1 MSEAAPERAPSRA
14 PSSGG
19 GGGNVFTH
27 KLGPLPTWLWIVIV
41 GLALVAWSWWKNK
54 SADAASS
61 ANTASSSTPADQV
74 PQFVNQTFTTVTP
87 PSVNVTAPAG
97 PAGPA
102 GPTGPQSPVPPP
114 TAPVP
119 VKTTAPRPVAPTAQ
133 PPIFN
138 KTYIVKKGETL
149 NSIAKQ
155 LGISRVDLA
164 HANGLGTG
172 AGLRTGQ
179 TLKVPSPAP
188 GGTPNKAQLWRLRR

>member
-1 MSEAAPERAPSRA
+1 MSEAPVSAPPRAPSR
-14 PSSGG
+14 SGG
-19 GGGNVFTH
+19 GGGNVLTH
-27 KLGPLPTWLWIVIV
+27 KLGPLPTWVWISIAA
-41 GLALVAWSWWKNK
+41 ALIIAYSWWKSK
-54 SADAASS
+54 SANAASS
-61 ANTASSSTPADQV
+61 ANTAASSTPADQV
-74 PQFVNQTFTTVTP
+74 PQFVNQTYTTVTP
-87 PSVNVTAPAG
+87 PSVNVTDTDTAPP
-97 PAGPA
+97 PASGTPA
-102 GPTGPQSPVPPP
+102 PPGPTP
-114 TAPVP
+114 TP
-119 VKTTAPRPVAPTAQ
+119 VKAPAPRPAGHPVQ

-188 GGTPNKAQLWRLRR
+188 GGTPNRAQ

>member
-1 MSEAAPERAPSRA
+1 MKAP
-14 PSSGG
+14 
-19 GGGNVFTH
+19 
-27 KLGPLPTWLWIVIV
+27 
-41 GLALVAWSWWKNK
+41 
-54 SADAASS
+54 
-61 ANTASSSTPADQV
+61 
-74 PQFVNQTFTTVTP
+74 
-87 PSVNVTAPAG
+87 
-97 PAGPA
+97 
-102 GPTGPQSPVPPP
+102 
-114 TAPVP
+114 
-119 VKTTAPRPVAPTAQ
+119 APRPAGHPVQ

-188 GGTPNKAQLWRLRR
+188 GGTPNRAQ

>member
-1 MSEAAPERAPSRA
+1 MSESAPERAPSRT
-14 PSSGG
+14 SSGG
-19 GGGNVFTH
+19 GGNVLTH
-27 KLGPLPTWLWIVIV
+27 KLGPLPTWVWIAVI
-41 GLALVAWSWWKNK
+41 GLGIVAWSWWKSK

-61 ANTASSSTPADQV
+61 ASTASSSTPADQV
-74 PQFVNQTFTTVTP
+74 PQFVNQTYTTVTP
-87 PSVNVTAPAG
+87 PTVNVTTPAAPA
-97 PAGPA
+97 
-102 GPTGPQSPVPPP
+102 TTPVTPPP
-114 TAPVP
+114 GATAPTPTP
-119 VKTTAPRPVAPTAQ
+119 VKTTAPKPVAPKPAQ

-149 NSIAKQ
+149 NSIAKS

-188 GGTPNKAQLWRLRR
+188 GGTPNPAQ

>member
-1 MSEAAPERAPSRA
+1 MSEAPPERAPSRA
-14 PSSGG
+14 SG
-19 GGGNVFTH
+19 GGGNVLTH
-27 KLGPLPTWLWIVIV
+27 KLGPLPTWVWIAVI
-41 GLALVAWSWWKNK
+41 GLGIIAWSWWKNK
-54 SADAASS
+54 SADAAST

-74 PQFVNQTFTTVTP
+74 PQFVNQTYTTVTP
-87 PSVNVTAPAG
+87 PSVNVTDTDTAPAT
-97 PAGPA
+97 PAPPG
-102 GPTGPQSPVPPP
+102 GHPP
-114 TAPVP
+114 TPVP
-119 VKTTAPRPVAPTAQ
+119 VKTVAPKPVAPKPQQ

>member
-1 MSEAAPERAPSRA
+1 MSEAPPETRAPSR
-14 PSSGG
+14 SSS

-27 KLGPLPTWLWIVIV
+27 RLGPLPTWVWIAIAA
-41 GLALVAWSWWKNK
+41 ALIIAYSWWKSK
-54 SADAASS
+54 SANAASS
-61 ANTASSSTPADQV
+61 ANTAASSTPADQV
-74 PQFVNQTFTTVTP
+74 PQFVNQTYTTVTP
-87 PSVNVTAPAG
+87 PSVNVTDTDTAPP
-97 PAGPA
+97 PASGTPA
-102 GPTGPQSPVPPP
+102 PPGPTP
-114 TAPVP
+114 TP
-119 VKTTAPRPVAPTAQ
+119 VKAPAPRPAGHPVQ

-188 GGTPNKAQLWRLRR
+188 GGTPNRAQ

>member
-1 MSEAAPERAPSRA
+1 LSEAAPERTPTR
-14 PSSGG
+14 SSS

-27 KLGPLPTWLWIVIV
+27 KLGPLPTWVWIVII
-41 GLALVAWSWWKNK
+41 GLAIVAWSWWKNK
-54 SADAASS
+54 SASAASS
-61 ANTASSSTPADQV
+61 ANTAASSTPADQV
-74 PQFVNQTFTTVTP
+74 PQFVNQTYTTVTP
-87 PSVNVTAPAG
+87 PSVNVTDTDATPV
-97 PAGPA
+97 
-102 GPTGPQSPVPPP
+102 SVPPGGAPPKP
-114 TAPVP
+114 TPTP
-119 VKTTAPRPVAPTAQ
+119 VKTTAPKPVAPKPQQ

>member
-1 MSEAAPERAPSRA
+1 VSEAAPERTS
-14 PSSGG
+14 G

-27 KLGPLPTWLWIVIV
+27 KLGPLPTWVWIVII
-41 GLALVAWSWWKNK
+41 GLGIVAWSWWKNK
-54 SADAASS
+54 SASAASA
-61 ANTASSSTPADQV
+61 ANTSASSTPADQV
-74 PQFVNQTFTTVTP
+74 PQFVNQTYTTVTP
-87 PSVNVTAPAG
+87 PSVNVTNTTPA
-97 PAGPA
+97 ATA
-102 GPTGPQSPVPPP
+102 TTPTPTPSPTP
-114 TAPVP
+114 TPTP
-119 VKTTAPRPVAPTAQ
+119 VKTTAPKPVAPKPAQ

-138 KTYIVKKGETL
+138 STYVVKKGETL

-188 GGTPNKAQLWRLRR
+188 KGTPNPAQ

>member
-1 MSEAAPERAPSRA
+1 VSEAAPERAPS
-14 PSSGG
+14 SG

-27 KLGPLPTWLWIVIV
+27 KLGPLPTWVWIVVI
-41 GLALVAWSWWKNK
+41 GLAIVAWSWWKNK
-54 SADAASS
+54 SASAASA
-61 ANTASSSTPADQV
+61 ANTSASSTPADQV
-74 PQFVNQTFTTVTP
+74 PQFVNQTYTTVQ
-87 PSVNVTAPAG
+87 APAA
-97 PAGPA
+97 PATTAAAPA
-102 GPTGPQSPVPPP
+102 TTSTGAPAASTPATPKP
-114 TAPVP
+114 TAS
-119 VKTTAPRPVAPTAQ
+119 KPVAPKPSQ

-138 KTYIVKKGETL
+138 STYVVKKGETL

-188 GGTPNKAQLWRLRR
+188 GGTPNKAQ